1 MKKQA
6 HLHFSLVAERNRID
20 MRSHQ
25 LTKDITR
32 LPHRALLKSLGITDS
47 EMSRPFIAVISAQ
60 SDYVPGHMHLN
71 QISRAV
77 KDGIRNEGGVPF
89 EFFTI
94 GVCDGLAMNHKGMR
108 YSLCSREL
116 IADSIEVMLTA
127 HPLDAAVFIPNCDK
141 IVPGM
146 LMAAARMNI
155 PSIFVSGGPM
165 LAGVTLSKKRIGLS
179 ETFEAIGQYKNNKID
194 QKALSDYEN
203 NACPTCGSCA
213 GMYTANSMNCLTEAI
228 GLALPGNG
236 TIPAVKSERI
246 RLAKTTG
253 ETIMQLLKDN
263 VKPRD
268 IMTKSNMDN
277 ALAVDMAIGASSN
290 TVLHLLAIANEAGIP
305 LTLDDIARIS
315 NKVPQLCKLNP
326 ASDIFIEDLDAV
338 GGIQSV
344 INELCKKNLIDSNVK
359 TVSGTQSDR
368 LHNALPPDGNVIHR
382 IENPLRETGGLA
394 VLKGNLAP
402 LGAVV
407 KRGAIDESMMIFKG
421 SAAVFDGEQAAVDAI
436 LAGEIKEG
444 TVVTIRYEGA
454 KGGPGMPEMLAP
466 TAAIAG
472 MGLDGKVALITDG
485 RFSGAS
491 RGVSVGHIS
500 PEARAKIPGLIA
512 FVQDGDEIVIDIPA
526 GKIELMVDD
535 CVIQER
541 KKNHVPPIRENYSG
555 YLERYA
561 RTVTSAHTGAIV
573 E

>member
-1 MKKQA
+1 
-6 HLHFSLVAERNRID
+6 

-25 LTKDITR
+25 LTKDISR
-32 LPHRALLKSLGITDS
+32 LPHRALLKSLSITDT

-71 QISRAV
+71 QISKSV
-77 KDGIRNEGGVPF
+77 KDGIRNAGGVPF

-94 GVCDGLAMNHKGMR
+94 GVCDGLSMNHKGMR

-146 LMAAARMNI
+146 LMAAARLNI

-165 LAGVTLSKKRIGLS
+165 LAGIVGKKKINLS
-179 ETFEAIGQYKNNKID
+179 ETFEAIGQHKSGKISD
-194 QKALSDYEN
+194 KELADYEN

-236 TIPAVKSERI
+236 TIPAVMSARL
-246 RLAKTTG
+246 RLAKETG
-253 ETIMQLLKDN
+253 ELIMKLLEKN
-263 VKPRD
+263 IKPSD
-268 IMTKSNMDN
+268 IMTKANFNN

-290 TVLHLLAIANEAGIP
+290 TILHLLAIAHEAKVP
-305 LTLDDIARIS
+305 LTLDDIAEIS
-315 NKVPQLCKLNP
+315 EKVPQLCKLNP
-326 ASDIFIEDLDAV
+326 ASDVFIEDLNAV
-338 GGIQSV
+338 GGIQAV
-344 INELCKKNLIDSNVK
+344 IRELSKKDLIDTSAK
-359 TVSGTQSDR
+359 TVNCQLSTVNCSADGT
-368 LHNALPPDGNVIHR
+368 VIR
-382 IENPLRETGGLA
+382 KIDNPFRETGGLA
-394 VLKGNLAP
+394 ILKGNLAP
-402 LGAVV
+402 EGAVV
-407 KRGAIDESMMIFKG
+407 KRGAIAESMMKFTG
-421 SAAVFDGEQAAVDAI
+421 QAVVFDGEQAAVDAI
-436 LAGEIKEG
+436 YAGKVGRDALG
-444 TVVTIRYEGA
+444 TPPDMIPVVVIRYEGP

-472 MGLDGKVALITDG
+472 MGLDGEVALITDG

-491 RGVSVGHIS
+491 RGAAVGHIS
-500 PEARAKIPGLIA
+500 PEAAAGGLIA
-512 FVQDGDEIVIDIPA
+512 YIQNGDVINIDITA
-526 GKIELMVDD
+526 GKIELLVDES
-535 CVIQER
+535 VIAER
-541 KKNHVPPIRENYSG
+541 VRRGVLGAPNRPNYGG

-561 RTVTSAHTGAIV
+561 RIVTSAHTGAIV